1 MRRTYKEV
9 CFDRQASGLFAILW
23 RSWPCNPLAVM
34 TGNAGSPFAGMGHRG
49 PGLLR
54 RQRLAFLQK
63 LDGVLVG
70 RAYERHHAVA
80 RRPVDGDA
88 GLHEAV
94 AERIDVVD
102 LVGEGA
108 EIARLAGV

>member
-1 MRRTYKEV
+1 MAG
-9 CFDRQASGLFAILW
+9 DD
-23 RSWPCNPLAVM
+23 
-34 TGNAGSPFAGMGHRG
+34 GSPFPGIGHRG
-49 PGLLR
+49 PRLLW

-63 LDGVLVG
+63 LDGVLIW

-88 GLHEAV
+88 GLHQPV

-102 LVGEGA
+102 LVGEVA
-108 EIARLAGV
+108 EIARLTVVLAVPVIGQLDQRRLAVAGALG